1 MTEKPPTARGYH
13 REHLVLVRATCLFF
27 ATKLGDLMDD
37 LIVVGGLVP
46 SLLIDQE
53 AGNTALEPH
62 VGTMDLDIGLA
73 AALLDQ
79 GRYREIS
86 DRLRRSGFSPDE
98 NETGNPTRQRW
109 KFEAREKV
117 TIDFLMPPTSPDD
130 RGGSLRDLEPDFAA
144 VIAPGLHLAFRDR
157 RRLSLSGQTIVGE
170 DATREIWVC
179 GPGAFVVLKSL
190 AFDLRGENKDAYDL
204 FYVLRNY
211 GASLEDVVER
221 LRLLLGDEN
230 TTRAIEILR
239 RDFLNENGVGPRRV
253 AEFQTGGPDEAIQAD
268 VVGLVGDLLRR
279 LGVSK

>member
-1 MTEKPPTARGYH
+1 M
-13 REHLVLVRATCLFF
+13 
-27 ATKLGDLMDD
+27 
-37 LIVVGGLVP
+37 
-46 SLLIDQE
+46 
-53 AGNTALEPH
+53 
-62 VGTMDLDIGLA
+62 
-73 AALLDQ
+73 
-79 GRYREIS
+79 
-86 DRLRRSGFSPDE
+86 
-98 NETGNPTRQRW
+98 
-109 KFEAREKV
+109 
-117 TIDFLMPPTSPDD
+117 
-130 RGGSLRDLEPDFAA
+130 
-144 VIAPGLHLAFRDR
+144 
-157 RRLSLSGQTIVGE
+157 
-170 DATREIWVC
+170 
-179 GPGAFVVLKSL
+179 LKSL